1 MESSHFTTSSPPKWT
16 YSIPDHHLGQCVFDD
31 RQDIFVGMPRD
42 EMDRVEW
49 LLEHGRYGK
58 ALSVAT
64 VVRKRDPETWERV
77 VDRFIDNLLNEKK
90 VEEAAK
96 VTPELLGEDAVRWER
111 YVFLFAS
118 RNNLSVLSSYVP
130 IENPTLKPSTYNMI
144 LRYVTCLFIC
154 SSEDGCGR
162 HRSCIPFPQFH
173 QQLQHLVTKWP
184 PSIYSPSAL
193 AKDIHQKLHAIR
205 GDRTILMEVLA
216 KLYILQNMHEQA
228 MDIYLQLQRP
238 NVFDFVLHHA
248 LLRCLTNKIIRLISL
263 DEERTL
269 DLLCDHAD
277 EVQVNTPSS
286 RVECDRW
293 AFWDGL

>member
-1 MESSHFTTSSPPKWT
+1 MSF
-16 YSIPDHHLGQCVFDD
+16 
-31 RQDIFVGMPRD
+31 QDIFVGMPRD

-118 RNNLSVLSSYVP
+118 KNNLSVLSSYVP

-144 LRYVTCLFIC
+144 LRSAARRLSSCGVMCLCGPQIMYSV
-154 SSEDGCGR
+154 SSV
-162 HRSCIPFPQFH
+162 S
-173 QQLQHLVTKWP
+173 
-184 PSIYSPSAL
+184 SA
-193 AKDIHQKLHAIR
+193 AATF
-205 GDRTILMEVLA
+205 GDEMAAV
-216 KLYILQNMHEQA
+216 
-228 MDIYLQLQRP
+228 
-238 NVFDFVLHHA
+238 
-248 LLRCLTNKIIRLISL
+248 
-263 DEERTL
+263 
-269 DLLCDHAD
+269 DL
-277 EVQVNTPSS
+277 
-286 RVECDRW
+286 
-293 AFWDGL
+293 